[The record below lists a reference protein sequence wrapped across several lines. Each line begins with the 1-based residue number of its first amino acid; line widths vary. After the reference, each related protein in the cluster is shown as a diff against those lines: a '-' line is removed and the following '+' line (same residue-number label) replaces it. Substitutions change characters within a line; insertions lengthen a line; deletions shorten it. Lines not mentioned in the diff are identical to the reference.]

1 MLFDPRLRLLLLISC
16 FAVALVSAQQARP
29 PLVNDVRTVNLG
41 PGPLDESSVLAFV
54 GMQPGRPFDPM
65 LVNRDVRDLLET
77 GRFSDVTVSV
87 EIIDDASVDVIYEIR
102 NRPRLRS
109 ITIDGAEHVS
119 NRRVR
124 DWLGIAIGDRVD
136 DHLLA
141 VRAHKVREEYRK
153 RFFLSTDI
161 QWELDVN
168 EQTGAANLRLHVQEG
183 DRARIGR
190 IQFEGNEAIG
200 SATLRRRMTSKNWR
214 PWARLTKRNRFD
226 PALLDA
232 DRDILRRVF
241 MEQGLLDVRV
251 GDPVIEPVGRNRINI
266 EIPIE
271 EGPLYRIEAVEFSGV
286 ELFPE
291 VDLQRALFVGPS
303 DVARLDRIEMSRQ
316 AIRHFYGSRGFIRTR
331 VRERLEPDFDEATVT
346 LQFGVT
352 EGELSRV
359 RDVHITGNMK
369 TRDKVIRR
377 ELAIMPGDIYDEVR
391 VRRSETR
398 LRNLGYFDSVRVADQ
413 PTIEPNLYDLTF
425 DVVEGRTGELQAGV
439 GFSSIDRVVGF
450 ASIAQNNFDLM
461 GWPRF
466 TGGGQR
472 TQLMGSFGSR
482 KTDVDFSFVE
492 PWFLD
497 RQLEYRLTLFRRDAR
512 YFRRLYEQRSVGG
525 NTGFTWPVG
534 RFSRLSLL
542 YGLQQ
547 IEIRNVEE
555 TASAIIQE
563 EEGKLLRSS
572 MTMRLTRDTRDR
584 FFIPTRGNRLSASL
598 EVAGG
603 PFGADVNNYNVE
615 LRGSQYFPLWYG
627 HVLSFRGIAA
637 VVEEFGSSDRVPIFD
652 RLFLGGM
659 RDVRGFRLRDVG
671 PKDENQ
677 EPIGGR
683 SSAFASAEYTVPVF
697 AMPMRLAGFYD
708 IGMVWEDAYEF
719 RFNDLNSSVGLGIRF
734 DFPQFPLRFDYAWPL
749 ETDEFNDR
757 RSARFSFMLGHV
769 Y

>member
-1 MLFDPRLRLLLLISC
+1 MLFCSRLRFVLLVLCCSTAI
-16 FAVALVSAQQARP
+16 VYAQQSQRP
-29 PLVNDVRTVNLG
+29 VVNEVRLVNLG
-41 PGPLDESSVLAFV
+41 PGPLDESSVLAFI
-54 GMQPGRPFDPM
+54 GIQPGRPYDPM
-65 LVNRDVRDLLET
+65 VVNRDVRDLLDT
-77 GRFSDVTVSV
+77 GRFSDVTVLV
-87 EIIDDASVDVIYEIR
+87 NPLEDGAIDVIYELS

-109 ITIDGAEHVS
+109 IRVEGADHVS

-124 DWLGIAIGDRVD
+124 DWLGIGIGDRID

-141 VRAHKVREEYRK
+141 VRAQEVRQKYRD
-153 RFFLSTDI
+153 RFFLNTDI
-161 QWELDVN
+161 DWELDVHA
-168 EQTGAANLRLHVQEG
+168 ETGAANLHVNIQEG
-183 DRARIGR
+183 PRARIGR
-190 IQFEGNEAIG
+190 IQFEGNETIG
-200 SATLRRRMTSKNWR
+200 SQTLRRRMSSKNWR

-226 PALLDA
+226 PAELDA
-232 DRDILRRVF
+232 DRDIIRRLF
-241 MEQGLLDVRV
+241 MERGLLDVRV
-251 GDPVIEPVGRNRINI
+251 SDPIIDPVGRNRIDI
-266 EIPIE
+266 TIPIE
-271 EGPLYRIEAVEFSGV
+271 EGALYRVEAIDFSGI

-291 VDLQRALFVGPS
+291 SDLQRSLLIRPG
-303 DVARLDRIEMSRQ
+303 DVARLDRIEQSRQ
-316 AIRHFYGSRGFIRTR
+316 AVRDFYGSRGYIRTR
-331 VRERLEPDFDEATVT
+331 VRERLEPDFDEATIR
-346 LQFGVT
+346 LQFDVG
-352 EGELSRV
+352 EGELSYV
-359 RDVHITGNMK
+359 RNVHVTGNIK

-377 ELAIMPGDIYDEVR
+377 ELAIMPGDLYDEVR
-391 VRRSETR
+391 VRRSESR
-398 LRNLGYFDSVRVADQ
+398 LRNLGYFETVRVGDR
-413 PTIEPNLYDLTF
+413 PTVEPNHYDLTF

-450 ASIAQNNFDLM
+450 ASIGQNNFDLL

-472 TQLMGSFGSR
+472 TQLMGQFGSR
-482 KTDVDFSFVE
+482 KTDLDFSFVE

-547 IEIRNVEE
+547 IEIRDIEE
-555 TASAIIQE
+555 NASAIIQA

-572 MTMRLTRDTRDR
+572 VTLRLSRDTRDR
-584 FFIPTRGNRLSASL
+584 FFVPTRGNRASIAL
-598 EVAGG
+598 ELAGG

-615 LRGSQYFPLWYG
+615 LRGSQYIPLWYG
-627 HVLSFRGIAA
+627 HVLSFRGTVE

-683 SSAFASAEYTVPVF
+683 SSAFVSAEYTVPIPG
-697 AMPMRLAGFYD
+697 MPMRLAGFYD

-719 RFNDLNSSVGLGIRF
+719 RTDDLNSSVGVGIRF

-749 ETDEFNDR
+749 QTDEFNDR
-757 RSARFSFMLGHV
+757 KSARFSFMLGHV